1 MLQSIRNKIGQLAL
15 YGIVLGSL
23 LVSSAATAQ
32 VKYQS
37 AGGVKITIEG
47 TSNIH
52 DWEMVSDKGACTAVF
67 TFNAGGG
74 MTGVSFL
81 GFNLAAE
88 SLKSEHKAMD
98 KNTYKAMNTDK
109 YPYISFTITSCTVQP
124 SSGNNYVLK
133 TKGKLTISG
142 VTKDVDIAGACALNP
157 GDKSINCAGSYPIK
171 MTDYNVTPPSI
182 MFGTIKT
189 GNNINVKFSLILK
202 AQ

>member
-1 MLQSIRNKIGQLAL
+1 MSQAAL
-15 YGIVLGSL
+15 LMMVVGNL

-52 DWEMVSDKGACTAVF
+52 DWEMNSDKGSCAATF
-67 TFNAGGG
+67 SFNANGGLA
-74 MTGVSFL
+74 GVSFL
-81 GFNLAAE
+81 GFAMAAE

-109 YPYISFTITSCTVQP
+109 YPNISFTISSCTVQP
-124 SSGNNYVLK
+124 SGGNNYVLK

-142 VTKDVDIAGACALNP
+142 VTKDVDISGACAFNP
-157 GDKSINCAGSYPIK
+157 ADKSITCAGSYPMK

-189 GNNINVKFSLILK
+189 GNAITVKFSFVLK